1 MSNRGAGCLLSLVV
15 LGPNADALR
24 RAVRIGA
31 RWLWNT
37 TNARSATANQKS
49 TTQATDPTG
58 LA

>member
-1 MSNRGAGCLLSLVV
+1 

-37 TNARSATANQKS
+37 TNATSATANQKS